1 MGQTPDRDPGIRQEE
16 AIDFE
21 DQALDPTIIGRLQR
35 NGAALLFK
43 KDGGAAVDL
52 SLAEADNKD
61 VKVSSDDTTP
71 GFLEDKIVA
80 GGDLLKA
87 VLNPGANELLQ
98 LTANIGTI
106 FSADSINATTVL
118 STTSAVP
125 QNAFLGEP
133 RDHLIPAT
141 DGDYLVLFL
150 PRMGTTWSFSLG
162 TSRTQTTTLKWRL
175 RWQRTLSC
183 RQSQGL
189 STSTHRISA
198 EGACLFGVLTG
209 WLPQTSF
216 TLLFGIL
223 LALGRALSTIGI
235 FSCSG

>member
-141 DGDYLVLFL
+141 DGDYLVF
-150 PRMGTTWSFSLG
+150 FSGDFKNSNNNAEMEIALA
-162 TSRTQTTTLKWRL
+162 KNVV
-175 RWQRTLSC
+175 
-183 RQSQGL
+183 L
-189 STSTHRISA
+189 STEIGSEHIYASNQRGGSLSVWRFDGLVTTDKLYATFRHTAGPGSSFVYNRN
-198 EGACLFGVLTG
+198 LFMFRV
-209 WLPQTSF
+209 
-216 TLLFGIL
+216 
-223 LALGRALSTIGI
+223 A
-235 FSCSG
+235 